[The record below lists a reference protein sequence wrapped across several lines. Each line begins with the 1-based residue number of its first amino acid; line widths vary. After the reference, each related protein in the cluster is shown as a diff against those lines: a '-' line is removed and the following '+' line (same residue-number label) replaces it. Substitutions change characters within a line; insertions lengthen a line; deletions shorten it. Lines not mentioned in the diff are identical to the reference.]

1 MRCTL
6 PLTFLLFFWGVMLTV
21 PYAVAAQ
28 STQPEV
34 VVLPFEINAEQDLEY
49 LAEDLPEMVRNKL
62 REKGFEVLDREQT
75 QRLLEQEDVEFLNL
89 EQARHL
95 AGQGDAQYA
104 LYGSLSQVGNDLSLD
119 ARLVEASESK
129 QPTPF
134 FVVKEGLINLMP
146 TVQELVDKVAD
157 KVQRKEKI
165 SAITVEGN
173 EILDDDVVLMRLRL
187 QKGDT
192 YTSKAINDEVKR
204 LYQLGYFDDVQV
216 AVNDTREGKE
226 IVFQVEE
233 KPLIQAIGV
242 KGVDE
247 LDRDDITEVMSTKTG
262 AVLNPKVIA
271 EDLKKIRELYRKEG
285 YYQAEVEYELE
296 QTDPKKA
303 RLNILVDEG
312 KKLYIE
318 KIRVKG
324 TEKLDAGALKDELAL
339 SERGMFSWITG
350 RGVLKEELLDRD
362 AAALEAYYNN
372 RGFMD
377 AKVGQPEV
385 EYTDS
390 GIEVTFYVEEGDR
403 YTVTDVDFTGDLLTG
418 KKELAEQVELDEAAE
433 DNEPFDRSLL
443 RDDIQRLTEFYT
455 DYGYAYAEADVE
467 LDRDQEENTVQVTY
481 SLRKNQ
487 KVYVR
492 RVEIA
497 GNSKTRD
504 NVIRREMR
512 LADGELFSGKDLRRS
527 NQRLQKLD
535 YFEKIDIQTEPTA
548 EGDRM
553 DLVVQVKEKSTGMLS
568 AGAGYSS
575 VDKAFLSGQVQERN
589 LFGKGYTLGLR
600 GTFSGTRNRYDF
612 DFWNPH
618 LYDSPLGV
626 GTNLY
631 YLTREYNDYD
641 KDSVGGKLKFGYPL
655 GEYTRLQ
662 WNYRLEQYTLKD
674 IDRDDADED
683 ILDRE
688 GDNWASSVYA
698 AVKRDTTN
706 RRLNPSKGTIN
717 TLSVEYAGGVVG
729 GDDDFIKYIYD
740 TSYYRPLPFDH
751 IFHWH
756 GHFGYVMD
764 NGDDEVPDFERFY
777 LGGMED
783 VRGYPGREISPEDD
797 SGDEIGGHTAFFT
810 NFEYLFPLS
819 EELGLMGLVFFD
831 AGDTWAKDEGFE
843 GELYKSVGAGLRW
856 YSPMGPLRLEYGYGL
871 DKIDGETSGGHLE
884 FSVGQFF

>member
-6 PLTFLLFFWGVMLTV
+6 PLTFLLFFWAVMLIV
-21 PYAVAAQ
+21 PSLAAAQ
-28 STQPEV
+28 STQPTV
-34 VVLPFEINAEQDLEY
+34 VVLPFEVNAEQDLEY
-49 LAEDLPEMVRNKL
+49 LAEDLPEMVRSKL
-62 REKGFEVLDREQT
+62 QAKGFDVRSREQT
-75 QRLLEQEDVEFLNL
+75 RHLLNQQNVDFLNL
-89 EQARHL
+89 DQARDL
-95 AGQGDAQYA
+95 AVLAKAQYA
-104 LYGSLSQVGNDLSLD
+104 LYGSLSQVGKSLSLD
-119 ARLVEASESK
+119 ARLVEASGLK
-129 QPTPF
+129 QPKPF
-134 FVVKEGLINLMP
+134 FVVKEGLINLGP
-146 TVQELVDKVAD
+146 AVQELVDKVAD
-157 KVQRKEKI
+157 QVQRKEKI
-165 SAITVEGN
+165 SAIRVEGN

-192 YTSKAINDEVKR
+192 YAPKAINTEIKR

-226 IVFQVEE
+226 VVFQVQE

-247 LDRDDITEVMSTKTG
+247 LDRDDILEVMSTNTG

-296 QTDPKKA
+296 QTDPRKA

-318 KIRVKG
+318 KIRVEGAK
-324 TEKLDAGALKDELAL
+324 TLDAGALKDELAL
-339 SERGMFSWITG
+339 SERGMFSWLTG
-350 RGVLKEELLDRD
+350 RGVLREELLDRD
-362 AAALEAYYNN
+362 AAAIEAYYNN

-377 AKVGQPEV
+377 ATVGQPEV

-390 GIEVTFYVEEGDR
+390 GIEVTFYVQEGDR
-403 YTVTDVDFTGDLLTG
+403 YTVTDVNFTGDLLTG
-418 KKELAEQVELDEAAE
+418 KKELAQQIELDEAAE
-433 DNEPFDRSLL
+433 DNQPFDRSLL
-443 RDDIQRLTEFYT
+443 REDIQSLTEFYT
-455 DYGYAYAEADVE
+455 NYGYAYAEADVE
-467 LDRDQEENTVQVTY
+467 LDRDQEENTVQITY

-492 RVEIA
+492 RVEII

-512 LADGELFSGKDLRRS
+512 LADGELFSGKALRRS

-548 EGDRM
+548 ERDRM

-575 VDKAFLSGQVQERN
+575 VDKAFLSGQVRERN
-589 LFGKGYTLGLR
+589 LFGKGYTLGLK
-600 GTFSGTRNRYDF
+600 GMFSSARTRYDF
-612 DFWNPH
+612 DFWNPQ
-618 LYDSPLGV
+618 LYDSPLGA
-626 GTNLY
+626 GTNVY
-631 YLTREYNDYD
+631 YLTREYNNYE

-655 GEYTRLQ
+655 GEYTRLY
-662 WNYRLEQYTLKD
+662 WNYRLEQYTLKN
-674 IDRDDADED
+674 IDKDADED

-717 TLSVEYAGGVVG
+717 TLSVEYAGGVIG

-740 TSYYRPLPFDH
+740 TSYYRPLPFEH

-764 NGDDEVPDFERFY
+764 NGGDGVPDFERFY

-797 SGDEIGGHTAFFT
+797 SGNDIGGHTEFYT

-831 AGDTWAKDEGFE
+831 AGDTWAKDENFE

-856 YSPMGPLRLEYGYGL
+856 YSPLGPLRLEYGYGL